1 MTSPEPMRPDVVET
15 VFLEPDHQM
24 VLAVVPAALWLAPG
38 DVVELDDPPRDA
50 RVLSS
55 RLQLRDGRTRVLVI
69 LDVPDSRD
77 DALRGAVPT
86 EEVLG
91 VELDEPDP
99 ALGGELDR
107 DLAAL
112 TPEVDGAPDEGAARP

>member
-1 MTSPEPMRPDVVET
+1 MTNPEPMRPDVAET
-15 VFLEPDHQM
+15 VFLEPDQQQ
-24 VLAVVPAALWLAPG
+24 VLAVLPGTLWLSPG

-55 RLQLRDGRTRVLVI
+55 RLQLRKDVSRVLVI

-91 VELDEPDP
+91 IELDEPDP
-99 ALGGELDR
+99 SVGGELDR

-112 TPEVDGAPDEGAARP
+112 APDAGAPEEGARRR

>member
-1 MTSPEPMRPDVVET
+1 MRH
-15 VFLEPDHQM
+15 L
-24 VLAVVPAALWLAPG
+24 
-38 DVVELDDPPRDA
+38 
-50 RVLSS
+50 LSTAD
-55 RLQLRDGRTRVLVI
+55 L
-69 LDVPDSRD
+69 SRD

-99 ALGGELDR
+99 SLGGELDR

-112 TPEVDGAPDEGAARP
+112 APEPDGAPEERAARP

>member
-1 MTSPEPMRPDVVET
+1 MSNAEPMRPEEVET
-15 VFLEPDHQM
+15 VFVEPDQQE
-24 VLAVVPAALWLAPG
+24 VLAVLPVALWLAPG

-55 RLQLRDGRTRVLVI
+55 RLQLRADRSRVLVI
-69 LDVPDSRD
+69 LDVPESRD

-99 ALGGELDR
+99 ALGGALDR

-112 TPEVDGAPDEGAARP
+112 APDADGAPEETATRP

>member
-1 MTSPEPMRPDVVET
+1 MTNPEPMRPDVTET
-15 VFLEPDHQM
+15 VFLEPDQQQL
-24 VLAVVPAALWLAPG
+24 LAVLPGTLWLSPG

-55 RLQLRDGRTRVLVI
+55 RLQLRRDVSRVLVI

-99 ALGGELDR
+99 SVSREPDR

-112 TPEVDGAPDEGAARP
+112 APDAGAPDEGARR

>member
-1 MTSPEPMRPDVVET
+1 MTNAEPMRPDVVET
-15 VFLEPDHQM
+15 VFLEPDQQE

-55 RLQLRDGRTRVLVI
+55 RLQLRADRTRVLVI

-77 DALRGAVPT
+77 DALRGAMPT

-91 VELDEPDP
+91 VELDEPGAD
-99 ALGGELDR
+99 LGGELDR

-112 TPEVDGAPDEGAARP
+112 APEPDGPAEERAARP